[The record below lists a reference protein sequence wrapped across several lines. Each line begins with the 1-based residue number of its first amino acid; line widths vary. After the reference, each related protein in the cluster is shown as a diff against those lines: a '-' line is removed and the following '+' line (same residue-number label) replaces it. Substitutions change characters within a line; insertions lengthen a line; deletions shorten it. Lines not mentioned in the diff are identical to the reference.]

1 MAYDVTACTGFDTSW
16 QLPFQIIGRNGV
28 DLNDKWKPHP
38 VPYLS
43 MAVDGFPNMFMALGP
58 NSALGS
64 GSLLALLEFEV
75 LYAIQAA
82 AKMQRERLR
91 CMGERGENVEEQN
104 ESREH

>member
-1 MAYDVTACTGFDTSW
+1 MC
-16 QLPFQIIGRNGV
+16 
-28 DLNDKWKPHP
+28 
-38 VPYLS
+38 
-43 MAVDGFPNMFMALGP
+43 VDGFPNMFMALGP

-91 CMGERGENVEEQN
+91 SIEVKPEALREFDQYLEVRGQRSGVLKLVVADDVVTLQ
-104 ESREH
+104 SYFPKVRLH

>member
-1 MAYDVTACTGFDTSW
+1 MC
-16 QLPFQIIGRNGV
+16 
-28 DLNDKWKPHP
+28 
-38 VPYLS
+38 
-43 MAVDGFPNMFMALGP
+43 VDGFPNMFMALGP

-91 CMGERGENVEEQN
+91 SIEVKPEALREFDQYLEVRGQRSGVLKLMVADGVVTLQ
-104 ESREH
+104 SYFPKVRLH

>member
-1 MAYDVTACTGFDTSW
+1 
-16 QLPFQIIGRNGV
+16 
-28 DLNDKWKPHP
+28 
-38 VPYLS
+38 
-43 MAVDGFPNMFMALGP
+43 MFMALGP

-91 CMGERGENVEEQN
+91 SIEVKPKALREFDQYLEVRGQRSGVLKLVVADGVVTLQ
-104 ESREH
+104 SYFPKVRLH